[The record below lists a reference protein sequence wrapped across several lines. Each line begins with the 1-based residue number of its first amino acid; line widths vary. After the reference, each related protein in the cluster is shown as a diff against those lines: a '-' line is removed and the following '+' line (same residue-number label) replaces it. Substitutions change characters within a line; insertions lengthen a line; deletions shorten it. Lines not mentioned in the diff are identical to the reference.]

1 MSTLIKSISLKGT
14 AELDVSRFKD
24 GLSQVKSL
32 RRQFENNPLKIPV
45 QLDLRDIRSQA
56 AKVAAEIKKTVGA
69 ALGSVGP
76 MAGGSVSKGGIILPP
91 GATMQLEKFRAAA
104 GKEFKRIESD
114 INNGK
119 GRIIQ
124 SFEQLGQGIERVTTT
139 NLSKKGKS
147 VTVKTIDTRPVND
160 LKQAL
165 DQLERDYG
173 SRIGAAKSGRGDMA
187 AVLTEQR
194 DKLQKALSQF
204 GALEGSSEYRKAN
217 KMLDSLDRRISE
229 AGASKS
235 AKQERDFRSV
245 SGSLDKQR
253 NRELDKQ
260 TREQRAGEIRNL
272 RNNLANIN
280 TASEPRLGAA
290 QGSGDKIA
298 VVREL
303 QDRRSKI
310 EAELNRFNRLQDTP
324 AWRAAHKTWSSLDR
338 QIESGTGAAAR
349 QKTTQDNTSERKS
362 AQRAITRED
371 RALQTALKRNKADE
385 AAARA
390 IRDQLTRETELNR
403 VLNQRETLLA
413 NQAARYRQLSTRQ
426 RTAGREDAANKFED
440 AGMRTG
446 NDLNQARLDRFRDRQ
461 QSSAKASDMALERS
475 INRKMADY
483 RLEKIN
489 LDAQEKIAK
498 KIKDRSARESE
509 LNDILTRRRTL
520 QTDTGRSLT
529 GMQGVASSR
538 GLTTIAAK
546 AEGGVDTVRRD
557 FVKDQNRFATA
568 TRNSGHALD
577 FHTSSLLKN
586 ALTFTKWYLPAQAAM
601 GVISAFTRGLG
612 NAVAAQRTFKV
623 LEAVFQGTE
632 EDAKKLANQTLL
644 LASANGRSAD
654 EAAQSAVAWARLGL
668 TRTQVLMALETS
680 LRAANVA
687 EISSAEATAYLT
699 ATYKAFGLTISD
711 LPSKLDY
718 LNALSNR
725 YNVTNKDLFEGISR
739 TASVAKQ
746 AGLEF
751 EDLAGIITVVTAATG
766 RPGQE
771 IGNAL
776 KFILNRART
785 PEVMKN
791 LQKEFDI
798 DITGPSGDVKKFSD
812 ILADLAAI
820 YPGLSRLEKA
830 RLNDIVSGA
839 RQGNRFAIVMENWTD
854 SLIAQA
860 KAGLDANSAM
870 RENQKVLGSVD
881 AQIQAVSTSWTA
893 MLHAMGEAGVFDT
906 VAQGLH
912 SIAEGFRDIATAKD
926 ESGADGGFKIEDRN
940 IRSAT
945 AALLGDRRLFT
956 VSKGTRTEEEIRE
969 AIATLKKIRD
979 ASEGP
984 DAGNFTGA
992 PITGDDGRYKGS
1004 VYENGRR
1011 FTEPGGDG
1019 IRLEAGESW
1028 NDVIRAF
1035 EEMLANATGKAA
1047 KESTAASA
1055 KDILDSQKR
1064 VGSMNAAQ
1072 QAFEAMARDI
1082 TASGSDPAKTL
1093 RQFDD
1098 AVGLLEALPGGAQ
1111 NVARARLEVRPL
1123 LEAGRSEEASA
1134 ALGGIAGRFRDQ
1146 GNTEFATVETA
1157 RQKAITT
1164 TGAAVIQTRDRLTE
1178 LNQELAK
1185 TPEGSA
1191 QAILQKSIA
1200 TTTDLLK
1207 EQEETLRTLTR
1218 NFEKPVTD
1226 PLDGLR
1232 DGRLSDYFRDIK
1244 EASEV
1249 MGGVLE
1255 GFANTGFGD
1264 LDAKLK
1270 IGAANLQGN
1279 LIQDALVLSQ
1289 DQNGGRMDVLR
1300 RAIDGAT
1307 RYGDGPYG
1315 RAPEDQK
1322 NLDSLRDE
1330 LALHEAIDA
1339 KLTDE
1344 LDKTRE
1350 ASAEIL
1356 RKLEI
1361 ERQAAALRESYDDG
1375 AASAAARAQSY
1386 AIGQSE
1392 GERMVNQTRG
1402 VFGAVNGMGVAGS
1415 IQDPRLGQGD
1425 SNQDARELGTITN
1438 NLALAKQ
1445 GLLSMEDRMN
1455 RALAERVNL
1464 EGTITEEQ
1472 RKQAQEASKR
1482 LQLAS
1487 REDQLRAA
1495 GAAAILRSRGQS
1507 QFSAEEFQFFSQET
1521 RGALSGLM
1529 PDSVRGLDDNAR
1541 GNAESRAK
1549 LDEEISLL
1557 ARSLTTMRE
1566 EFDNFRPHAE
1576 NVAGDLIDPRAAITG
1591 ANSGQRI
1598 TDLNQNEVKV
1608 NLHLGEV
1615 SVNLDFARHV
1625 GEITTFMQQH
1635 FDVRFQQ
1642 VAADLRASLGPF
1654 RDRTPSTGAAN
1665 AVD

>member
-1 MSTLIKSISLKGT
+1 MSTLIKAISLKGT

-76 MAGGSVSKGGIILPP
+76 MAGGSVSKGGLILPP
-91 GATMQLEKFRAAA
+91 GATMELEKFRAAA
-104 GKEFKRIESD
+104 GKEFKRIETD

-124 SFEQLGQGIERVTTT
+124 SYEQLGKGIEKVTTT
-139 NLSKKGKS
+139 SISKKGKS
-147 VTVKTIDTRPVND
+147 VAVKTIDTRPVEN

-165 DQLERDYG
+165 DQIDRDF
-173 SRIGAAKSGRGDMA
+173 SNRIGQAKGGKGDLA
-187 AVLTEQR
+187 SILTEQKAR
-194 DKLQKALSQF
+194 VQKALSEF
-204 GALEGSSEYRKAN
+204 AELEGSADYRKAN
-217 KMLDSLDRRISE
+217 KLLDSLDQRITKAQA
-229 AGASKS
+229 AGQK
-235 AKQERDFRSV
+235 KEERDFRAV
-245 SGSLDKQR
+245 SGSLDRQR
-253 NRELDKQ
+253 NREL
-260 TREQRAGEIRNL
+260 
-272 RNNLANIN
+272 
-280 TASEPRLGAA
+280 
-290 QGSGDKIA
+290 
-298 VVREL
+298 
-303 QDRRSKI
+303 
-310 EAELNRFNRLQDTP
+310 
-324 AWRAAHKTWSSLDR
+324 
-338 QIESGTGAAAR
+338 AR
-349 QKTTQDNTSERKS
+349 QEKDTNTGERKS
-362 AQRAITRED
+362 SQRAIARED
-371 RALQTALKRNKADE
+371 RGLQAALKKNKADE

-390 IRDQLTRETELNR
+390 IRDQLVRESELNN
-403 VLNQRETLLA
+403 VLNQRERLLA
-413 NQAARYRQLSTRQ
+413 NQAARYRQLSQRQ
-426 RTAGREDAANKFED
+426 RNAGREDAANKFED
-440 AGMRTG
+440 AGMRVG

-461 QSSAKASDMALERS
+461 QTAAKASDMALERG
-475 INRKMADY
+475 INRKLADY
-483 RLEKIN
+483 RLEKAN

-498 KIKDRSARESE
+498 KIKDRSAREAE
-509 LNDILTRRRTL
+509 LNALLERRRTL
-520 QTDTGRSLT
+520 QTETGRSLT
-529 GMQGVASSR
+529 GMQGVANSR
-538 GLTTIAAK
+538 GLSTIAAK

-557 FVKDQNRFATA
+557 FAKDQNRFAAA

-577 FHTSSLLKN
+577 FHTGSLLKN
-586 ALTFTKWYLPAQAAM
+586 AATFTKWYLPAQAAM

-612 NAVAAQRTFKV
+612 DAVAAQRTFKI

-632 EDAKKLANQTLL
+632 EDAKKLANQTLV

-654 EAAQSAVAWARLGL
+654 EAAQSAVAWSRLGL

-699 ATYKAFGLTISD
+699 ATYKAFDLTISD
-711 LPSKLDY
+711 LPSTLDY

-791 LQKEFDI
+791 LQKEFNV
-798 DITGPSGDVKKFSD
+798 DITGPTGDVKKFSEV
-812 ILADLAAI
+812 LSDLAAI

-881 AQIQAVSTSWTA
+881 AQLQAVSTSWTA
-893 MLHAMGEAGVFDT
+893 VLNAMGEAGAYDV
-906 VAQGLH
+906 VAQALH
-912 SIAEGFRDIATAKD
+912 SIADGFRDIATAGD
-926 ESGADGGFKIEDRN
+926 EAGASKGFKIEDRSL
-940 IRSAT
+940 RASA

-956 VSKGTRTEEEIRE
+956 TSKGQRTEEEIRE
-969 AIATLKKIRD
+969 AISTLEKIRD
-979 ASEGP
+979 AQPTTG
-984 DAGNFTGA
+984 FTGT
-992 PITGDDGRYKGS
+992 PVTGDDGRYRGS

-1011 FTEPGGDG
+1011 FTSPGGDG

-1028 NDVIRAF
+1028 DDVIRRF
-1035 EEMLANATGKAA
+1035 EDMLTSVTGKIA
-1047 KESTAASA
+1047 KESSAANA
-1055 KDILDSQKR
+1055 KSILDAQKR
-1064 VGSMNAAQ
+1064 VTSLNAAQ
-1072 QAFEAMARDI
+1072 SAFEALARDT
-1082 TASGSDPAKTL
+1082 TASGADPARTL

-1098 AVGLLEALPGGAQ
+1098 AVSLLDALPGGAQ
-1111 NVARARLEVRPL
+1111 NVAKARLDVRPL
-1123 LEAGRSEEASA
+1123 LESGRNQDASA
-1134 ALGGIAGRFRDQ
+1134 ALSGIADRFRTQ
-1146 GNTEFATVETA
+1146 GNAEFSEIENA
-1157 RQKAITT
+1157 RQAAIAT
-1164 TGAAVIQTRDRLTE
+1164 TGKSVQATRDRVNE
-1178 LNQELAK
+1178 LNRELAK
-1185 TPEGSA
+1185 TPGSDA
-1191 QAILQKSIA
+1191 QAAIQKSIA

-1218 NFEKPVTD
+1218 NFDKPVTD
-1226 PLDGLR
+1226 PLGGLK

-1244 EASEV
+1244 EASEI

-1255 GFANTGFGD
+1255 GFGNTGFAN

-1270 IGAANLQGN
+1270 VGAARLQGD
-1279 LIQDALVLSQ
+1279 LIEDSLGASRA
-1289 DQNGGRMDVLR
+1289 QNSGRIDVLR
-1300 RAIDGAT
+1300 KSIDGAT

-1315 RAPEDQK
+1315 RSEEDQR
-1322 NLDSLRDE
+1322 NLDSLREE

-1339 KLTDE
+1339 KLGDE
-1344 LDKTRE
+1344 LAKARE
-1350 ASAEIL
+1350 ASAEIE

-1361 ERQAAALRESYDDG
+1361 ERQAAALRENYDDG

-1392 GERMVNQTRG
+1392 GERIVNQTRG
-1402 VFGAVNGMGVAGS
+1402 IFDQINGPGVAGS
-1415 IQDPRLGQGD
+1415 ITDPNLGAGGA
-1425 SNQDARELGTITN
+1425 NQDARELGTLTN
-1438 NLALAKQ
+1438 NLAMGKQ
-1445 GLLSMEDRMN
+1445 NILSIEDRLN

-1472 RKQAQEASKR
+1472 RKQAMEASKR
-1482 LQLAS
+1482 IQLAS

-1495 GAAAILRSRGQS
+1495 GAAAILRNRGQS

-1521 RGALSGLM
+1521 RGALSNLS
-1529 PDSVRGLDDNAR
+1529 PNSISGLDDTAR
-1541 GNAESRAK
+1541 SNAESRGK
-1549 LDEEISLL
+1549 LDNEISLL
-1557 ARSLTTMRE
+1557 ARSLTSMRA
-1566 EFDNFRPHAE
+1566 EFDNFRPYAE
-1576 NVAGDLIDPRAAITG
+1576 NVAGRLIDPRSAFG
-1591 ANSGQRI
+1591 GVSSGERV
-1598 TDLNQNEVKV
+1598 TDLNQGEVKV
-1608 NLHLGEV
+1608 NLNLGEV
-1615 SVNLDFARHV
+1615 SVNIDFARHV
-1625 GEITTFMQQH
+1625 GEITRFMQQH
-1635 FDVRFQQ
+1635 FDTRFQQ
-1642 VAADLRASLGPF
+1642 VAADLKASLGPF
-1654 RDRTPSTGAAN
+1654 RDSAPSTGAAN